1 MNPYSSTEAREGG
14 KSLQGLGAKSVIYQQ
29 HDTQTP
35 GSEHSVNISSSL
47 SLDSTSPRVNL
58 STPAVWS
65 DVPLLPSQL
74 LESYKVAPAPSHLF
88 TERVPVALKS
98 EPEPAV
104 DEFWFQE
111 APGQRDLSFSTVA
124 NEMINKSLGR
134 QPGGTSVVEPD
145 SILGESGRLYHG
157 YKDGKYLLPN
167 DAAEQDRLDLQHA
180 IWRLVLDGWLALAP
194 LTTPPKFVLDIGTGT
209 GIWANEFAEQ
219 NPSSYVIG
227 TDLSAIQ
234 PNPAVPNCSFIK
246 DDAEE
251 KWCFPHPDPDH
262 ATPGSD
268 GNSQRW
274 ISFDYVHLRMMLTCF
289 DDTRVVIGQ
298 AFDNMTP
305 GGWVEF
311 QDTAFEFFQANKSFA
326 GNAIMRWAEG
336 CNRGMEAIGRDGM
349 KVYKYKGWLEDAGF
363 TDVVHRHVWT
373 PVSPW
378 AEDRKFRN
386 IGAWSQ
392 SNLYDGAKGIGWRL
406 LKAAGMGPEQIEHL
420 IVEVRRELRLRD
432 NNVYG
437 LCHVVYGRK
446 PFSEGE

>member
-1 MNPYSSTEAREGG
+1 MNPYNSTKAREGG
-14 KSLQGLGAKSVIYQQ
+14 KSLHGLGAKSVVHQQ
-29 HDTQTP
+29 HDTKTP
-35 GSEHSVNISSSL
+35 GAEHSGNRSSSL
-47 SLDSTSPRVNL
+47 SRDN
-58 STPAVWS
+58 
-65 DVPLLPSQL
+65 VPLLPSQL

-88 TERVPVALKS
+88 TERVPVAIKS
-98 EPEPAV
+98 EPEPAA

-111 APGQRDLSFSTVA
+111 APGQRDLLFSTVS

-209 GIWANEFAEQ
+209 GIWVNEF
-219 NPSSYVIG
+219 V
-227 TDLSAIQ
+227 
-234 PNPAVPNCSFIK
+234 
-246 DDAEE
+246 
-251 KWCFPHPDPDH
+251 
-262 ATPGSD
+262 
-268 GNSQRW
+268 
-274 ISFDYVHLRMMLTCF
+274 
-289 DDTRVVIGQ
+289 
-298 AFDNMTP
+298 
-305 GGWVEF
+305 
-311 QDTAFEFFQANKSFA
+311 
-326 GNAIMRWAEG
+326 
-336 CNRGMEAIGRDGM
+336 
-349 KVYKYKGWLEDAGF
+349 

-392 SNLYDGAKGIGWRL
+392 SKLYDGAKGIGWRL
-406 LKAAGMGPEQIEHL
+406 LKASGMGPEQIEQL
-420 IVEVRRELRLRD
+420 IVEVRQELRLRESH
-432 NNVYG
+432 VYG

-446 PFSEGE
+446 PLSGRVI